1 MVRAINDFP
10 APPYYSLPHDRLF
23 KGKPYA
29 GAKPDWKILREH
41 FTKEGLLSKSDVL
54 HIINLT
60 IQCFRIE
67 PNLMSL
73 QDPVTVVGDIHGQFY
88 DLLKILDIGGNPE
101 QTKYLFL
108 GDYVDRGMFSIEVI
122 LLLYALKLSFPTTI
136 FMLRGNH
143 ECRQMTSMFSFRTEC
158 LYKYDQDVYDSFMES
173 FDCLPMAC
181 LVNNCFLAVHGG
193 ISPELLTLREIQNM
207 NRFGEPSRTG
217 LQCDLLWSD
226 PIDTADGRIPEVFR
240 SNETRGCSY
249 FFGAEATRKF
259 LKENDLVSI
268 IRAHEAQK
276 DGYKMQYWNG
286 ADFPSIITIFSA
298 PNYCDCYKNKG
309 AVIKF
314 DNSTLNIQQ
323 YNYTKHP
330 YLLPDFMDVFSW
342 SIPFV
347 IEKVIQMLYGI
358 VMPQGNVKIEI
369 DEKLI
374 NRIRELEEGIARSD
388 MNVESSEKIIGHL
401 KRIRENNE
409 GMITEAMFNDGQEP
423 KPLKPVSN
431 VPIIA
436 IDSDSFIQARLLDR
450 VNEKMPDS

>member
-1 MVRAINDFP
+1 MRDRSVSSVP
-10 APPYYSLPHDRLF
+10 LP
-23 KGKPYA
+23 
-29 GAKPDWKILREH
+29 
-41 FTKEGLLSKSDVL
+41 LSKSLAPRLVYSKGDTPNWKSL
-54 HIINLT
+54 KEAFLREGDLPKADCLSIITKAGEIFRREQNL
-60 IQCFRIE
+60 IQ
-67 PNLMSL
+67 M
-73 QDPVTVVGDIHGQFY
+73 QDPVTVVGDIHGQYY
-88 DLLKILDIGGNPE
+88 DLLKILDMGGNPE
-101 QTKYLFL
+101 KTKYLFL

-347 IEKVIQMLYGI
+347 IEKILRMMHSMIKTRG
-358 VMPQGNVKIEI
+358 I
-369 DEKLI
+369 DEAGVDQQSLT
-374 NRIRELEEGIARSD
+374 RLRELEEGIAKSTEFHVD
-388 MNVESSEKIIGHL
+388 SS
-401 KRIRENNE
+401 
-409 GMITEAMFNDGQEP
+409 
-423 KPLKPVSN
+423 
-431 VPIIA
+431 
-436 IDSDSFIQARLLDR
+436 
-450 VNEKMPDS
+450 